1 MYGSHF
7 LQRQKAEAA
16 EAQSSKLAG
25 QLEKEQA
32 DNARSSA
39 KLKGTE
45 KHITDVLAQISTV
58 KEMHHLLLQTL
69 GEASDSIQTGGPQ
82 NAPIHHISTVLQQC
96 LSTLKSDH
104 TFHVITCTLNPY
116 APELVTSGTWCS

>member
-1 MYGSHF
+1 MSDS

-32 DNARSSA
+32 DNAKSSA

-45 KHITDVLAQISTV
+45 KHITDVLAQIGTV
-58 KEMHHLLLQTL
+58 REMHHLLLQTL
-69 GEASDSIQTGGPQ
+69 GEASDSIQTGGLQ
-82 NAPIHHISTVLQQC
+82 KFLLIHSYVLQKVCQAKSMTC
-96 LSTLKSDH
+96 YLS
-104 TFHVITCTLNPY
+104 PY
-116 APELVTSGTWCS
+116 ALILLHLWNWCS

>member
-1 MYGSHF
+1 MSPS

-32 DNARSSA
+32 NNAKSSA

-45 KHITDVLAQISTV
+45 KHITDVLAQIGTV

-69 GEASDSIQTGGPQ
+69 GGASDSIQTGGPQ
-82 NAPIHHISTVLQQC
+82 NALICPAA
-96 LSTLKSDH
+96 LSYYPK
-104 TFHVITCTLNPY
+104 
-116 APELVTSGTWCS
+116 A

>member
-1 MYGSHF
+1 M
-7 LQRQKAEAA
+7 QRQKAEAA

-32 DNARSSA
+32 DNAKSSA

-45 KHITDVLAQISTV
+45 KHVTDVLTQISKV

-69 GEASDSIQTGGPQ
+69 GGASDSIQTGAQYRIHAIDYSFHGDSLPQ
-82 NAPIHHISTVLQQC
+82 NLALLSKQLRQVDLMHTETISSCKL
-96 LSTLKSDH
+96 
-104 TFHVITCTLNPY
+104 
-116 APELVTSGTWCS
+116 CS